1 MPANDRGVRRG
12 ARRDPGR
19 GFLFVRLSNFYLWY
33 FAFVGAYGPFFALYL
48 KNRGFDPFQIAMLM
62 AVGPVARIFVPNLW
76 AWLAD
81 RYRARGKIQRGLAL
95 CTPFIFLG
103 VLIRPGFV
111 GMLALMIIWSFLW
124 AGILPLAEAGTMSVL
139 RARMGLYGRIRLW
152 GSVGFI
158 VVVVAGGYLF
168 DVLGIDTLEVVILVL
183 LVLTAASVFALPRDR
198 TDPVR
203 SASGSLRSALLKPGV
218 VGLIAGFFLMQVAH
232 APYNTFYSIYLV
244 DAGYSTTTV
253 GWLWALGVI
262 AEIALFL
269 WLPRMMRRW
278 RLGQIL
284 VACFCF
290 AIARFLMIGWGL
302 DSLAVL
308 AVAQLMHAMTFGA
321 FHAAGVAATHQVFR
335 GDLQARGQALYSSL
349 GYGAGGAIG
358 TIAAGYAW
366 QSLGGA
372 WTFTLSA
379 GAAMVALLIVGKSL
393 PTLK

>member
-1 MPANDRGVRRG
+1 MPADNQG
-12 ARRDPGR
+12 AHRDSGR
-19 GFLFVRLSNFYLWY
+19 GFLFLRLSNFYLWY
-33 FAFVGAYGPFFALYL
+33 FAFVGAYAPFFALYL
-48 KNRGFDPFQIAMLM
+48 SNRGFEPFQIAMLM
-62 AVGPVARIFVPNLW
+62 AVGPVARIFVPNFW

-81 RYRARGKIQRGLAL
+81 RYRARGRIQRALAL
-95 CTPFIFLG
+95 STPFIFAG
-103 VLIRPGFV
+103 VLLRPGYA
-111 GMLALMIIWSFLW
+111 GMFAVMVIWSALW
-124 AGILPLAEAGTMSVL
+124 SGVLPLAEAGTMSVL
-139 RARMGLYGRIRLW
+139 RARMGIYGRIRLW
-152 GSVGFI
+152 GSIGFI

-168 DVLGIDTLEVVILVL
+168 DLVGIDILEIVILVL
-183 LVLTAASVFALPRDR
+183 LSVTAASVFALPRDR
-198 TDPVR
+198 SDP
-203 SASGSLRSALLKPGV
+203 AGPAAGSLGSVLLNPGV
-218 VGLIAGFFLMQVAH
+218 AGLIGGFFLMAVAH

-269 WLPRMMRRW
+269 WLPHMMRRW

-302 DSLAVL
+302 NSLAIL

-321 FHAAGVAATHQVFR
+321 FHAAGVAATHKVFR
-335 GDLQARGQALYSSL
+335 GDLQSRGQALYSSL

-358 TIAAGYAW
+358 TVAAGYAW

-372 WTFTLSA
+372 MTFTLSA
-379 GAAMVALLIVGKSL
+379 VIATIALLIVGKGL
-393 PTLK
+393 PKLQ

>member
-1 MPANDRGVRRG
+1 MPADNQGVRR
-12 ARRDPGR
+12 DSGR
-19 GFLFVRLSNFYLWY
+19 GFLFLRLSNFYLWY
-33 FAFVGAYGPFFALYL
+33 FAFVGAYAPFFALYL
-48 KNRGFDPFQIAMLM
+48 NNRGFEPFQIAMLM
-62 AVGPVARIFVPNLW
+62 AVGPVARIFVPNFW

-81 RYRARGKIQRGLAL
+81 RYRARGRIQRALAL
-95 CTPFIFLG
+95 STPFIFAG
-103 VLIRPGFV
+103 VLLRPGYAVMFAV
-111 GMLALMIIWSFLW
+111 MVIWSALW
-124 AGILPLAEAGTMSVL
+124 SGVLPLAEAGTMSVL
-139 RARMGLYGRIRLW
+139 RARMGIYGRIRLW
-152 GSVGFI
+152 GSIGFI

-168 DVLGIDTLEVVILVL
+168 DLVGIDTLEIVILVL
-183 LVLTAASVFALPRDR
+183 LSVTAASVFALPRDR
-198 TDPVR
+198 SDPAGP
-203 SASGSLRSALLKPGV
+203 ASGSLGSVLLNPGV
-218 VGLIAGFFLMQVAH
+218 AGLIGGFFLMAVAH

-269 WLPRMMRRW
+269 WLPHMMRRW

-302 DSLAVL
+302 NSLAIL

-321 FHAAGVAATHQVFR
+321 FHAAGVAATHKVFR
-335 GDLQARGQALYSSL
+335 GDLQSRGQALYSSL

-358 TIAAGYAW
+358 TVAAGYAW

-372 WTFTLSA
+372 MTFTLSA
-379 GAAMVALLIVGKSL
+379 AIATIALLIVGKGL
-393 PTLK
+393 PKLQ

>member
-1 MPANDRGVRRG
+1 MPSNDRGSSPDLRRG
-12 ARRDPGR
+12 PGR
-19 GFLFVRLSNFYLWY
+19 GFLYARLSNFYLWY

-48 KNRGFDPFQIAMLM
+48 KNRGFEPFEIAMLM

-81 RYRARGKIQRGLAL
+81 RFRARGRIQRGLAI
-95 CTPFIFLG
+95 CAPFVVAGL
-103 VLIRPGFV
+103 LLRPGFT
-111 GMLALMIIWSFLW
+111 GLLALLSIWSLLW
-124 AGILPLAEAGTMSVL
+124 SGLLPLVEAGTMSVL
-139 RARMGLYGRIRLW
+139 RARMGIYGRIRLW
-152 GSVGFI
+152 GSIGFV

-168 DVLGIDTLEVVILVL
+168 DAYGMDSFEAVILVL
-183 LVLTAASVFALPRDR
+183 LTLTAASVFALPRDR
-198 TDPVR
+198 ASPVAT
-203 SASGSLRSALLKPGV
+203 ASHSLGSVLWKPGV

-244 DAGYSTTTV
+244 EAGYSTTTV

-269 WLPRMMRRW
+269 WLPRIMRRW

-284 VACFCF
+284 LACFYF
-290 AIARFLMIGWGL
+290 AIARFLMIGWGV

-308 AVAQLMHAMTFGA
+308 ALAQLMHAMTFGA
-321 FHAAGVAATHQVFR
+321 FHAAGVAATHKVFR
-335 GDLQARGQALYSSL
+335 GGLQSRGQALYSSL

-372 WTFTLSA
+372 MTFTLSA
-379 GAAMVALLIVGKSL
+379 VAAMLALLIVGMGL
-393 PTLK
+393 PKLQ